1 LKKGCDEMSRGY
13 GGFGIKESENDE
25 FVVYA
30 YSSFN
35 WNDEKHYNDERI
47 CDGRITISK
56 KAIAVCEEESLEISF
71 VNLYNQKGVII
82 ENCSNTWIQEKSG
95 MDFISLYLC
104 SKILASYQEE
114 HCFPEKCHYVI

>member
-1 LKKGCDEMSRGY
+1 MSRGY

-47 CDGRITISK
+47 CDGIITISK

-71 VNLYNQKGVII
+71 VNLYNQKGIII
-82 ENCSNTWIQEKSG
+82 ENCSNTWIQKKAGWILSPYTFAVES
-95 MDFISLYLC
+95 SLLTG
-104 SKILASYQEE
+104 KNIVFLKNA
-114 HCFPEKCHYVI
+114 IM